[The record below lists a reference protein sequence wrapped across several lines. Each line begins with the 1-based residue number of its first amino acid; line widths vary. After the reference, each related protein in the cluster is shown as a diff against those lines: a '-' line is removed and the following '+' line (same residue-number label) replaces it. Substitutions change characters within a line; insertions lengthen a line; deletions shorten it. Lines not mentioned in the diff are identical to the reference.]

1 MMNKKGTLVLR
12 DIVFMM
18 LIVSSIFVFTGLYV
32 SEMAFNYDNDNMSD
46 EWVLSGTNTIANST
60 FENVSAD
67 MDDAGN
73 QIETGL
79 LDLVTGGLAAMGDI
93 LLMIITAPNTIGNL
107 VGGILTD
114 LGVGY
119 GLALII
125 KNLIIGILWAIV
137 LFTIYSAFLRG
148 GKI

>member
-18 LIVSSIFVFTGLYV
+18 LIVSSIFVFTGLFV

-46 EWVLSGTNTIANST
+46 EWVLSGTNSIANST
-60 FENVSAD
+60 FESVSTD

-107 VGGILTD
+107 VAGILAD

-119 GLALII
+119 GLTLII